1 MVFVRSSA
9 SRAVESDLVSG
20 EQVQIV
26 IPGNGSNT
34 SGRGVNRPFAFGDNP
49 ETSNWPNRVVV
60 EHLEILLLKIYDRV
74 SRFGCHHDNKGDASY
89 DGVVGE
95 GSLLG
100 VAFQTAKQGRG
111 ENETDALVHI
121 SISALIVS
129 IRMRKAQRL
138 ESREALSGHFLASL
152 ASQML

>member
-1 MVFVRSSA
+1 M
-9 SRAVESDLVSG
+9 
-20 EQVQIV
+20 QIV

-34 SGRGVNRPFAFGDNP
+34 SGRAVNGPFARGDNP
-49 ETSNWPNRVVV
+49 EGSNGPNRVVV
-60 EHLEILLLKIYDRV
+60 EHLEILLLKICDRV

-89 DGVVGE
+89 HGVVSE

-100 VAFQTAKQGRG
+100 IPLQTAKQGRG

-121 SISALIVS
+121 SISAQIVF

-138 ESREALSGHFLASL
+138 AMDEKQALARVIFP
-152 ASQML
+152 QI

>member
-1 MVFVRSSA
+1 MVVVRSSA
-9 SRAVESDLVSG
+9 FCAVESDLVSG
-20 EQVQIV
+20 EQMQIV

-34 SGRGVNRPFAFGDNP
+34 SGRAVNRPFAFGDNP
-49 ETSNWPNRVVV
+49 EASNWPWPNRVVV
-60 EHLEILLLKIYDRV
+60 EHLEILLLKICDRV

-89 DGVVGE
+89 HGVVSE

-100 VAFQTAKQGRG
+100 IPLQTAKQGRG

-121 SISALIVS
+121 SISAQIVF

-138 ESREALSGHFLASL
+138 AMDEKQALARVIFPHI
-152 ASQML
+152 